1 MAQDKDERTTGT
13 GTAGTGTGTG
23 APRKAVET
31 EDKKAIAD
39 RATARTTGNGGPGQG
54 VQASRRQQYLIAV
67 RRLGPAMAGSQPQS
81 IDAVVDYLSRQ
92 EGIEIVARMKPAGI
106 QPFASDAASAQE
118 IVVARMAEGKAESL
132 QAAAQAQ
139 IIVEHD
145 GPLSLTDGLSL
156 PMRASGGVGTVLPL
170 SSVAGELALR
180 IVGERDQPLARAAVV
195 VYGPGFPIQA
205 VTDEAG
211 TARFSL
217 FGGGAES
224 VQALYV
230 RPKANYWERL
240 ILAPELNEGSPT
252 TIKLRPLAETFPNL
266 AGELSERVVQWGQ
279 RLMRIDPPGSLTG
292 AGIRVGIIDSG
303 CDNTHPALR
312 HVVHGKDFTSRQS
325 EGRPSEGRPRE
336 GRRSDNGWTDDVL
349 GYGTHSAGLI
359 AAVPGAGQGIAG
371 CAPEA
376 EVHAFK
382 VFPGGRLSDLLAA
395 LDECIAREVDVV
407 GISVGCNEGSE
418 LLDQKMHELR
428 HKGIACVVAA
438 ATSGGPSQFP
448 AVLPAV
454 LAVGAVG
461 KLREFPS
468 DTWHAHAIVPEL
480 IGNGGV
486 FPAAFTG
493 VGPHVAVAA
502 PGVAVLSSVPGGYA
516 ALDGTGIAAAQV
528 TGMAALVLA
537 HHPLFQ
543 GPLKARSEQRVSAL
557 FSLIRASA
565 VPQFA
570 DPLRGGAGVPDL
582 QRVPGLYGTTAPG
595 VQADLFG
602 ARLFGAGM
610 SGPAGVEPFPYAHG
624 YAQGWHAVMQ
634 MRAAGLI

>member
-1 MAQDKDERTTGT
+1 MAQDKDERP
-13 GTAGTGTGTG
+13 TGTG
-23 APRKAVET
+23 APRKAAET
-31 EDKKAIAD
+31 EDKKAISD
-39 RATARTTGNGGPGQG
+39 RSAPRATGNGGTGQDIH
-54 VQASRRQQYLIAV
+54 ASRRQQYLIAL
-67 RRLGPAMAGSQPQS
+67 RRLGPAMTGSQPQS

-92 EGIEIVARMKPAGI
+92 EGIEVVARVKPADI
-106 QPFASDAASAQE
+106 QPFASDGASAQE
-118 IVVARMAEGKAESL
+118 IVAARMAEGKAESL
-132 QAAAQAQ
+132 RAAAQAQ
-139 IIVEHD
+139 IIVERD
-145 GPLSLTDGLSL
+145 GPLSLADGLPL
-156 PMRASGGVGTVLPL
+156 PMYASGGASTVPPL
-170 SSVAGELALR
+170 SSVAGELSLR

-211 TARFSL
+211 IARLSL
-217 FGGGAES
+217 FGGGPES
-224 VQALYV
+224 VRALYV
-230 RPKANYWERL
+230 KPKANYWERFVP
-240 ILAPELNEGSPT
+240 APELNEGSPT
-252 TIKLRPLAETFPNL
+252 TIRLRPLAETFPNL
-266 AGELSERVVQWGQ
+266 AGERGERVVQWGQ
-279 RLMRIDPPGSLTG
+279 RLMRMDQPGHLTG

-312 HVVHGKDFTSRQS
+312 RVVHGKDFTNRQG
-325 EGRPSEGRPRE
+325 EGRQRE

-349 GYGTHSAGLI
+349 GYGTHSAGLV
-359 AAVPGAGQGIAG
+359 AAAPGAGQGIAG

-395 LDECIAREVDVV
+395 LDECIAREIDVV
-407 GISVGCNEGSE
+407 GLSVGCDEGSE
-418 LLDQKMHELR
+418 LLDQKMRELR
-428 HKGIACVVAA
+428 HKGIACIVAA
-438 ATSGGPSQFP
+438 GTSGGPWQFP

-461 KLREFPS
+461 KLREFPP
-468 DTWHAHAIVPEL
+468 DTCHAHAIMPAL
-480 IGNGGV
+480 IGNDGL
-486 FPAAFTG
+486 FPAVFTG
-493 VGPHVAVAA
+493 VGPHVAVGA

-528 TGMAALVLA
+528 TGMAALILA

-557 FSLIRASA
+557 FSLIRACA

-582 QRVPGLYGTTAPG
+582 RRVPGLYGAAAPG
-595 VQADLFG
+595 VYPGMYAD
-602 ARLFGAGM
+602 LFGAGM
-610 SGPAGVEPFPYAHG
+610 SGPAAVEPFPYTQG

>member
-1 MAQDKDERTTGT
+1 
-13 GTAGTGTGTG
+13 
-23 APRKAVET
+23 
-31 EDKKAIAD
+31 
-39 RATARTTGNGGPGQG
+39 
-54 VQASRRQQYLIAV
+54 
-67 RRLGPAMAGSQPQS
+67 MAGSQPRS
-81 IDAVVDYLSRQ
+81 LDAVVDYLSRQ
-92 EGIEIVARMKPAGI
+92 EGFEIVGRVKPAGI
-106 QPFASDAASAQE
+106 QPFAFDGASAQERE
-118 IVVARMAEGKAESL
+118 IVVARMAESKAESL
-132 QAAAQAQ
+132 RAAAQAQ
-139 IIVEHD
+139 IIVERD
-145 GPLSLTDGLSL
+145 GPLNLADGLPL
-156 PMRASGGVGTVLPL
+156 PMHASGGTGTVPI
-170 SSVAGELALR
+170 SSVAGELSLR
-180 IVGERDQPLARAAVV
+180 IAGERDQPLARAAVV

-205 VTDEAG
+205 VPDQTRI
-211 TARFSL
+211 ARLSL

-230 RPKANYWERL
+230 RPKANYWERV
-240 ILAPELNEGSPT
+240 IMAPELREGGST
-252 TIKLRPLAETFPNL
+252 TVKLGPLAEAFPNL
-266 AGELSERVVQWGQ
+266 AGELSERVVEWGQ

-303 CDNTHPALR
+303 CDNPHPALR

-468 DTWHAHAIVPEL
+468 HTWHSPATVPEL

-493 VGPHVAVAA
+493 VGPHVAPPPPQDPVLPAL
-502 PGVAVLSSVPGGYA
+502 PGAYA
-516 ALDGTGIAAAQV
+516 ALDGTGIAAP
-528 TGMAALVLA
+528 
-537 HHPLFQ
+537 H
-543 GPLKARSEQRVSAL
+543 
-557 FSLIRASA
+557 
-565 VPQFA
+565 
-570 DPLRGGAGVPDL
+570 
-582 QRVPGLYGTTAPG
+582 
-595 VQADLFG
+595 
-602 ARLFGAGM
+602 
-610 SGPAGVEPFPYAHG
+610 
-624 YAQGWHAVMQ
+624 
-634 MRAAGLI
+634 

>member
-1 MAQDKDERTTGT
+1 MAQDKDERP
-13 GTAGTGTGTG
+13 TGTG
-23 APRKAVET
+23 AGTGSPRKAAET
-31 EDKKAIAD
+31 EDKKAISD
-39 RATARTTGNGGPGQG
+39 RGAPRATGNGGTAQDIH
-54 VQASRRQQYLIAV
+54 ASRRQQYLIAL
-67 RRLGPAMAGSQPQS
+67 RRLGPAMAGSQPPS
-81 IDAVVDYLSRQ
+81 LDAVVDYLSRQ
-92 EGIEIVARMKPAGI
+92 EGFEVVGRVKPAGI
-106 QPFASDAASAQE
+106 QPFAFDGASAQE
-118 IVVARMAEGKAESL
+118 REIVVVRMAESKAESL
-132 QAAAQAQ
+132 RAAAQAQ
-139 IIVEHD
+139 IIVERD
-145 GPLSLTDGLSL
+145 GPLNLADGLPL
-156 PMRASGGVGTVLPL
+156 PMHASGGTGTVPI
-170 SSVAGELALR
+170 SSVAGELSLR
-180 IVGERDQPLARAAVV
+180 IAGERDQPLARAAVV

-205 VTDEAG
+205 VTDETG
-211 TARFSL
+211 IARLSL

-224 VQALYV
+224 VRALYV
-230 RPKANYWERL
+230 KPKANYWERL
-240 ILAPELNEGSPT
+240 IPAPELNESSPT
-252 TIKLRPLAETFPNL
+252 TIRLRPLAETFPNL
-266 AGELSERVVQWGQ
+266 AGERSERVVQWSQ
-279 RLMRIDPPGSLTG
+279 HLMRMDQPGSLTG

-312 HVVHGKDFTSRQS
+312 HVVHGKDFTNRQT
-325 EGRPSEGRPRE
+325 GRQASE
-336 GRRSDNGWTDDVL
+336 GRRSDTGWTDDLL
-349 GYGTHSAGLI
+349 GYGTHSAGLVT
-359 AAVPGAGQGIAG
+359 AAPGAGQGIAG
-371 CAPEA
+371 CAPGA

-407 GISVGCNEGSE
+407 CLSVGCDEGSE

-428 HKGIACVVAA
+428 HKGTACIVAA
-438 ATSGGPSQFP
+438 GTSGGPLQFP

-454 LAVGAVG
+454 LAVGAIG
-461 KLREFPS
+461 KLREFPP
-468 DTWHAHAIVPEL
+468 DTCHAYAVMPEL
-480 IGNGGV
+480 IGNGGL

-493 VGPHVAVAA
+493 VGPHVAVGA

-528 TGMAALVLA
+528 AGMAALILA

-557 FSLIRASA
+557 FSLITACA

-582 QRVPGLYGTTAPG
+582 RRVPGLYGTTAPG
-595 VQADLFG
+595 VYAD
-602 ARLFGAGM
+602 LFGAGM

>member
-1 MAQDKDERTTGT
+1 MAQDKDERP
-13 GTAGTGTGTG
+13 TGTG
-23 APRKAVET
+23 APRKAAET
-31 EDKKAIAD
+31 EDKKAISD
-39 RATARTTGNGGPGQG
+39 RSAPRATGNGGTGQG
-54 VQASRRQQYLIAV
+54 IHASRRQPYLIAL
-67 RRLGPAMAGSQPQS
+67 RRLGPAMTGSQPQS

-92 EGIEIVARMKPAGI
+92 EGIEIVARVKPADI
-106 QPFASDAASAQE
+106 QPFASNGASAQE
-118 IVVARMAEGKAESL
+118 QEQEIVLARMAEGKAESL
-132 QAAAQAQ
+132 RAAAQAQ
-139 IIVEHD
+139 IIVERD
-145 GPLSLTDGLSL
+145 GPLSLADGLPL
-156 PMRASGGVGTVLPL
+156 PMYASGGASTVLPL
-170 SSVAGELALR
+170 SSVAGELSLR

-211 TARFSL
+211 IARLSL
-217 FGGGAES
+217 FGGGPES
-224 VQALYV
+224 VRALYV
-230 RPKANYWERL
+230 KPKANYWERFVP
-240 ILAPELNEGSPT
+240 APELNEGSPT
-252 TIKLRPLAETFPNL
+252 TIRLRPLAETFPNL
-266 AGELSERVVQWGQ
+266 AGERGERVVQWGQ
-279 RLMRIDPPGSLTG
+279 RLMRMDQPGHLTG

-312 HVVHGKDFTSRQS
+312 RVVHGKDFTNRQG
-325 EGRPSEGRPRE
+325 EGRQRE

-349 GYGTHSAGLI
+349 GYGTHSAGLV
-359 AAVPGAGQGIAG
+359 AAAPGAGQGIAG

-395 LDECIAREVDVV
+395 LDECIAREIDVV
-407 GISVGCNEGSE
+407 GLSVGCDEGSE
-418 LLDQKMHELR
+418 LLDQKMRELR
-428 HKGIACVVAA
+428 HKGIACIVAA
-438 ATSGGPSQFP
+438 GTSGGPWQFP

-461 KLREFPS
+461 KLREFPP
-468 DTWHAHAIVPEL
+468 DTCHAHAIMPAL
-480 IGNGGV
+480 IGNDGL
-486 FPAAFTG
+486 FPAVFTG
-493 VGPHVAVAA
+493 VGPHVAVGA

-528 TGMAALVLA
+528 TGMAALILA

-557 FSLIRASA
+557 FSLIRACA

-582 QRVPGLYGTTAPG
+582 RRVPGLYGAAAPG
-595 VQADLFG
+595 VYPGMYAD
-602 ARLFGAGM
+602 LFGAGM
-610 SGPAGVEPFPYAHG
+610 SGPAAVEPFPYTQG

>member
-13 GTAGTGTGTG
+13 GTTGTG
-23 APRKAVET
+23 AARKAVEA
-31 EDKKAIAD
+31 EDKKTISD
-39 RATARTTGNGGPGQG
+39 RGTPRATGNGGTDQG
-54 VQASRRQQYLIAV
+54 LHASRRQQYLIAL
-67 RRLGPAMAGSQPQS
+67 RRLGSAMAGSQPQS
-81 IDAVVDYLSRQ
+81 IDAVIDYLSRQ
-92 EGIEIVARMKPAGI
+92 DGIEIIARVKSAGI
-106 QPFASDAASAQE
+106 QPFVSDGASAQE
-118 IVVARMAEGKAESL
+118 IVVARMAEDKAESL
-132 QAAAQAQ
+132 RAAAQAQ
-139 IIVEHD
+139 IIVERD
-145 GPLSLTDGLSL
+145 GPLNLADGLPL
-156 PMRASGGVGTVLPL
+156 PMRASGAAGTVLPL

-211 TARFSL
+211 IARLSL

-230 RPKANYWERL
+230 KPRANYWERF
-240 ILAPELNEGSPT
+240 IPAPELNESNAT
-252 TIKLRPLAETFPNL
+252 TIRLRPLAETFPNL
-266 AGELSERVVQWGQ
+266 ASERVIQWGQ
-279 RLMRIDPPGSLTG
+279 RLMRMDQPGNLTG

-312 HVVHGKDFTSRQS
+312 HVVHGKDFTSRQTS
-325 EGRPSEGRPRE
+325 RQSGE

-349 GYGTHSAGLI
+349 GYGTHSAGLV
-359 AAVPGAGQGIAG
+359 AAAPGAGQGIAG

-395 LDECIAREVDVV
+395 LDECIAREIDVV
-407 GISVGCNEGSE
+407 CLSVGCDEGSE
-418 LLDQKMHELR
+418 LLDQKMRELR
-428 HKGIACVVAA
+428 HKGIACIVAA
-438 ATSGGPSQFP
+438 GTSGGPLQFP

-461 KLREFPS
+461 KLREFPP
-468 DTWHAHAIVPEL
+468 DTCHARTIMPEL
-480 IGNGGV
+480 IGNGGL

-493 VGPHVAVAA
+493 LGPHVAVGA

-528 TGMAALVLA
+528 TGMAALILA
-537 HHPLFQ
+537 HHSLFQ
-543 GPLKARSEQRVSAL
+543 GPLKVRSEQRVSAL
-557 FSLIRASA
+557 FSLITACA

-570 DPLRGGAGVPDL
+570 DPLRSGAGVPNL
-582 QRVPGLYGTTAPG
+582 QRVPGLYGAAVPG
-595 VQADLFG
+595 VYPGVYAD
-602 ARLFGAGM
+602 LFGAGM
-610 SGPAGVEPFPYAHG
+610 SGPAGVEPFPYTQG